1 MALSDLLLNKTSIPG
16 LWFVKTRDICKDI
29 SQQINNLAFNGGLFL
44 QIYSSSK
51 KRIVN
56 TVISIATNDR
66 LLDTTDSAQ
75 RFMIENDISY
85 FHDTGYF
92 LVQDELNELIPNG
105 SFWEYQVMIQDF
117 DPLFLCNCE
126 RGHVIFIDDIN
137 VFKRNY
143 DGPLIDSLRNLNK
156 LAIKENR
163 TAFIF
168 VQDNSYALKNDFIF
182 YRLINPFHG

>member
-1 MALSDLLLNKTSIPG
+1 M
-16 LWFVKTRDICKDI
+16 
-29 SQQINNLAFNGGLFL
+29 AFNGGLFL

-51 KRIVN
+51 ESIVN